1 MGTEHVN
8 WIPMKLSCALEKEFE
23 PFLFQMWETFF
34 GKKWVDISIHD
45 NPICLSWYRYHWKY
59 WLQDY
64 IDSACLTNKIMLQ
77 NLMLQLTD
85 VRIWQV
91 KNLSDKEYEK
101 SCNHVFHWG
110 YEN

>member
-1 MGTEHVN
+1 MF
-8 WIPMKLSCALEKEFE
+8 IL
-23 PFLFQMWETFF
+23 
-34 GKKWVDISIHD
+34 ISVSLKIL
-45 NPICLSWYRYHWKY
+45 ITRFYR
-59 WLQDY
+59 
-64 IDSACLTNKIMLQ
+64 LTNEIMLQ

-85 VRIWQV
+85 VRIRQV

>member
-1 MGTEHVN
+1 MF
-8 WIPMKLSCALEKEFE
+8 IL
-23 PFLFQMWETFF
+23 
-34 GKKWVDISIHD
+34 ISVLLKIL
-45 NPICLSWYRYHWKY
+45 ITRLYRF
-59 WLQDY
+59 
-64 IDSACLTNKIMLQ
+64 NKIMLQ

>member
-1 MGTEHVN
+1 
-8 WIPMKLSCALEKEFE
+8 MKLSCALEKEFE
-23 PFLFQMWETFF
+23 PFLFQMWETFLERNELIF
-34 GKKWVDISIHD
+34 LYMTILYVYLDIGIIRNIDYKIISI
-45 NPICLSWYRYHWKY
+45 
-59 WLQDY
+59 
-64 IDSACLTNKIMLQ
+64 CLTNKIMLQ

-85 VRIWQV
+85 VRIRQL

>member
-1 MGTEHVN
+1 MFILISV
-8 WIPMKLSCALEKEFE
+8 SLEI
-23 PFLFQMWETFF
+23 LITR
-34 GKKWVDISIHD
+34 
-45 NPICLSWYRYHWKY
+45 LYR
-59 WLQDY
+59 
-64 IDSACLTNKIMLQ
+64 LTNKIMLQ